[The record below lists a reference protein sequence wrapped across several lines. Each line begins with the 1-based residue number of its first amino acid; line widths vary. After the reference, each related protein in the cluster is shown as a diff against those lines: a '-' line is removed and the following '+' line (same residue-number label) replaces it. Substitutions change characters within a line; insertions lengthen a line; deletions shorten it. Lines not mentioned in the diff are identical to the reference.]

1 MPEKKVAEEKQ
12 AEVAEEKKEEKK
24 EAQPKAAASKKK
36 EETGAKASG
45 NIDALLKAIEEMS
58 VLELSELIKALE
70 DKFGVTA
77 AAPVMAAPMGGVAG
91 AAAGGGAAEA
101 QEEKTEFDVVLQ
113 AVGDKKIQVIKVVR
127 AITNLGLKEAKD
139 LVESAPAAVKEAIQK
154 DEAEEIKSKLEEVGA
169 TVELK

>member
-12 AEVAEEKKEEKK
+12 AEVAEKPKEEKK
-24 EAQPKAAASKKK
+24 ETQPKAAAKKK
-36 EETGAKASG
+36 EDTSAKVSG
-45 NIDALLKAIEEMS
+45 NIDAVLKTIEEMS

-77 AAPVMAAPMGGVAG
+77 AAPMMAAPVGGVAG
-91 AAAGGGAAEA
+91 AAAGGAAEA

-113 AVGDKKIQVIKVVR
+113 VVGEKKIQVIKVVR